1 MSDVVSSRDE
11 GLSTTSTARHQFSSH
26 STSRLVTQALH
37 DSIDLANGKFDIRT
51 TKCSTEAG
59 RDVSFMS
66 VITFT
71 ADESQYKQFMLS
83 MHFIQIYG
91 IDGSNVLPPCII
103 GHAVIPDDAPI
114 LEAIRDRN
122 LGEFK
127 RLLENGQARVWDC
140 DSEGRSLLNVSLSR
154 CQG

>member
-1 MSDVVSSRDE
+1 HR
-11 GLSTTSTARHQFSSH
+11 FSSH

-51 TKCSTEAG
+51 TKRSTEAG

-83 MHFIQIYG
+83 VHFIQIYG
-91 IDGSNVLPPCII
+91 IGGSNVLPPCII

-114 LEAIRDRN
+114 LKAIRDGN

-127 RLLENGQARVWDC
+127 RLFENGQARVWDC
-140 DSEGRSLLNVSLSR
+140 DSKGRSLLNYLIA
-154 CQG
+154 QGLDVNSVEMTPGGFRQFDIS

>member
-1 MSDVVSSRDE
+1 MTSSALGE
-11 GLSTTSTARHQFSSH
+11 KGLSITSTAQLRFASH

-51 TKCSTEAG
+51 TKRSTEAG

-83 MHFIQIYG
+83 MHLIQIYG

-103 GHAVIPDDAPI
+103 GHTVIPDDAPI
-114 LEAIRDRN
+114 LQAIRDWN
-122 LGEFK
+122 LEEFE

-154 CQG
+154 YRG